1 MNVVSS
7 GDPIFEF
14 GLRRAQG
21 IDGALAASRA
31 SYIGGCSSTSNVLAG
46 KIFNIPLS
54 GTHSHS
60 WILSHDSEIEAFR
73 SFSEVMPDN
82 CILLVDTYD
91 TLKGV
96 EKAIEV
102 GRELKKINKK
112 LLGIRIDSGDLSY
125 LSKKSRKLLD
135 KNGFEDVKIIASNDI
150 DEFILSS
157 LKQQK
162 SKVTVWGIGTRLV
175 TGYDNPSLGL
185 VYKLSAIKENKSWI
199 KKIKLSEQKI
209 KINNPG
215 ILQVHRYI
223 HDGKYDG
230 DMIVDELIKNPNSTM
245 IHPHDST
252 KVKRFSKNIKYIK
265 LLVRIFRNGK
275 SVYKN
280 PSILKIKKLLSS
292 ELDKIDNSIKRL
304 HNPHLYKV
312 GLEKKLYNE
321 KNKMIL
327 NLRKL

>member
-1 MNVVSS
+1 MTTWNANSRCKTPFPLGNRTFLS
-7 GDPIFEF
+7 ILGWIRRYLFELPNSEALSNLPI
-14 GLRRAQG
+14 
-21 IDGALAASRA
+21 
-31 SYIGGCSSTSNVLAG
+31 
-46 KIFNIPLS
+46 
-54 GTHSHS
+54 
-60 WILSHDSEIEAFR
+60 
-73 SFSEVMPDN
+73 
-82 CILLVDTYD
+82 
-91 TLKGV
+91 
-96 EKAIEV
+96 
-102 GRELKKINKK
+102 
-112 LLGIRIDSGDLSY
+112 
-125 LSKKSRKLLD
+125 
-135 KNGFEDVKIIASNDI
+135 
-150 DEFILSS
+150 S

-175 TGYDNPSLGL
+175 TAYDNPSLGL

-223 HDGKYDG
+223 NDGKYDG
-230 DMIVDELIKNPNSTM
+230 DMIVDELIKNPNSIM

-252 KVKRFSKNIKYIK
+252 KVKRFSKNIKHIK

-275 SVYKN
+275 PVYKN

-312 GLEKKLYNE
+312 GLEKKLYHE
-321 KNKMIL
+321 KNDMIL